1 MLGARFCSFSRGS
14 KTKSAGSALVY
25 TFLTVGVML
34 SIVLFMSSVFA
45 IKLRLSLDTANSV
58 TAFYA
63 ADSAL
68 EWQLY
73 NSLNDPDASEPVL
86 TNGAVFVITSP
97 PGTLPIKVTGKFQGT
112 SRAVEVSF

>member
-1 MLGARFCSFSRGS
+1 M
-14 KTKSAGSALVY
+14 VY
-25 TFLTVGVML
+25 TLLTVGVII
-34 SIVLFMSSVFA
+34 SIVLFMSSIFA

-73 NSLNDPDASEPVL
+73 NNLNDPDANEPVFA
-86 TNGAVFVITSP
+86 NGATFVITSP
-97 PGTLPIKVTGKFQGT
+97 PGTIPIKVIGKFGGT
-112 SRAVEVSF
+112 SRAIEISF

>member
-1 MLGARFCSFSRGS
+1 M
-14 KTKSAGSALVY
+14 VY
-25 TFLTVGVML
+25 TLLTVGVII
-34 SIVLFMSSVFA
+34 SIVLFMSSIFA

-73 NSLNDPDASEPVL
+73 NNLNDPDANEPVFF
-86 TNGAVFVITSP
+86 NGATFVITSP
-97 PGTLPIKVTGKFQGT
+97 PGTLPIKVIGKFQGT
-112 SRAVEVSF
+112 SRAIEISF

>member
-1 MLGARFCSFSRGS
+1 MS
-14 KTKSAGSALVY
+14 KGSALIY
-25 TFLTVGVML
+25 TLLTVGIVL
-34 SIVLFMSSVFA
+34 SIVLFMSSIFA

-63 ADSAL
+63 ADTAL

-73 NSLNDPDASEPVL
+73 NNLNDPDANEPVFA
-86 TNGAVFVITSP
+86 NGAVFVIISP
-97 PGTLPIKVTGKFQGT
+97 SGTLPIKVIGKFQGT